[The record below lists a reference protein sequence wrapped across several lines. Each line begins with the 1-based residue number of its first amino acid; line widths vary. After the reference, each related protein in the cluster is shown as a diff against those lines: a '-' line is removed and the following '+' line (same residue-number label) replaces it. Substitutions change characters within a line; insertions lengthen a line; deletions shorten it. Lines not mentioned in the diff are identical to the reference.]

1 MQLTELL
8 DEAIA
13 LYDDGIS
20 KARYESLKEEIYPKV
35 VTWTNTSCNYFSFNP
50 YWHEV
55 HQSSRGRV
63 LKHVSDSIN
72 YDQNGFD
79 ADGNLIL
86 TRQYSSFLKKFDDT
100 FYLHTPD
107 AIYLHSYDFT
117 QHHRYTKGY
126 AKTNGL
132 VTRMS
137 AYMKNAYAKDSSFF
151 WLEEYEYDGDR
162 LLECRFRQFP
172 ITNVEAPNQE
182 RVYTFRHD
190 DEGLSTIQIADRVVY
205 KRPDPNVK
213 RLLKET
219 NTKLKQLLHDESL
232 RLLEEFRET
241 HQAEDIYAFFYVI
254 GAEGTHIEC
263 AIGTLQTL
271 EKAIEGEI
279 KTVRIKKGDPD
290 AVLKQMYRWN
300 PYDGYH
306 FFDLGT
312 VENVIN
318 DAIMDGIYERYGK
331 TTEKACL
338 DVLRQLDEEK
348 VFGDGLDREKI
359 TIAIKVADYDKL
371 FESIVKKLNP
381 KPVADAVLRD
391 LKVSYNSH
399 LYVVRDLLNTLPG

>member
-1 MQLTELL
+1 MQLNELL

-13 LYDDGIS
+13 QYDHAAT

-55 HQSSRGRV
+55 HQFSRGRI
-63 LKHVSDSIN
+63 LKNVSETLD

-86 TRQYSSFLKKFDDT
+86 TRQHSSFLKMFDDT

-107 AIYLHSYDFT
+107 AIHLHSYDFT
-117 QHHRYTKGY
+117 QNHRYSKGY
-126 AKTNGL
+126 VKTNGL
-132 VTRMS
+132 VSLMS
-137 AYMKNAYAKDSSFF
+137 AYMKKGRNDDQSVL
-151 WLEEYEYDGDR
+151 WLEEYEYDGAR
-162 LLECRFRQFP
+162 LMQIRGKQFP
-172 ITNVEAPNQE
+172 LTNLEIPDHE
-182 RVYTFRHD
+182 RVYTFEHD
-190 DEGLSTIQIADRVVY
+190 DEGLSTIKCRDSVVY
-205 KRPDPNVK
+205 KRPIPNAK

-219 NTKLKQLLHDESL
+219 NAKLKQQLHDESL
-232 RLLEEFRET
+232 RILNEFRVT
-241 HQAEDIYAFFYVI
+241 NKDEDIYAFFYVI

-271 EKAIEGEI
+271 EKAIEGETKI
-279 KTVRIKKGDPD
+279 IRTKKGDPD
-290 AVLKQMYRWN
+290 TVLRQMYRWN

-306 FFDLGT
+306 FFDLSAA
-312 VENVIN
+312 ENVVN
-318 DAIMDGIYERYGK
+318 DAIMEGIYERYGK

-348 VFGDGLDREKI
+348 VFGDGLNREKI
-359 TIAIKVADYDKL
+359 TIAIRVADYDKL
-371 FESIVKKLNP
+371 FESVVKKLNP
-381 KPVADAVLRD
+381 KPVADAVFKD

-399 LYVVRDLLNTLPG
+399 LYVVTDLLNKLPG